1 MTTLE
6 TQYLEAERQL
16 KQKQQHLK
24 SQHPEAQPLD
34 KLLWQVEGIG
44 APCAMNGL
52 RDAITSDGA
61 MVYMGQNNELYAYN
75 THNQEWSQLPDC
87 HLIDCALVA
96 NHQKPADC
104 CMLVDIIV

>member
-34 KLLWQVEGIG
+34 KLLWQVERIR

-52 RDAITSDGA
+52 HDAITSDGA
-61 MVYMGQNNELYAYN
+61 MDKIMNCTL
-75 THNQEWSQLPDC
+75 TIH
-87 HLIDCALVA
+87 
-96 NHQKPADC
+96 
-104 CMLVDIIV
+104 IIRSGLDFQIVV